1 MKQLDNYILEKLK
14 LNKDTEIVKYMV
26 VYSWKNDGAN
36 YILYD
41 TAEDAADGI
50 RNGDGKQFNKNGTFH
65 LVIKISNERNIDK
78 IINLCY
84 KGLPLD
90 KQTKEFNKLGA
101 DYGDEVTDLLKKKHQ
116 LDLENEKH
124 K

>member
-26 VYSWKNDGAN
+26 VYSWKNGGAN

-41 TAEDAADGI
+41 TAEDAANGI
-50 RNGDGKQFNKNGTFH
+50 RNGDSKKFGKSNGFH
-65 LVIKISNERNIDK
+65 TVIKVFDEKNIDK
-78 IINLCY
+78 IIDLCY

-90 KQTKEFNKLGA
+90 KQRREFIKLNA
-101 DYGDEVTDLLKKKHQ
+101 DFDDDVQDLLKKKHQ